1 MRMLLVVAVSCLVMV
16 LGCGQ
21 KAKEAAP
28 VVKDTTVTVVKD
40 TAVEKAVE
48 AAKVA
53 DTAKKVKKAV
63 AKVPEKAAVKK

>member
-1 MRMLLVVAVSCLVMV
+1 MRMLLVAVSCLVMV

-21 KAKEAAP
+21 KVNKEAVK

-53 DTAKKVKKAV
+53 DTAKKVKKEV
-63 AKVPEKAAVKK
+63 AKVPVKAAVKK